1 MRPAATLTVFWIG
14 WLAAMTFPFT
24 SWSAESANAE
34 NGQITLRKSI
44 GEREYK
50 GKTLEGEERRVAPGD
65 SLWRILIQ
73 EKGLPSKRFS
83 EYIVVIRG
91 LNPGLSPSGA
101 LRIGE
106 TLFIPLRPDDA
117 LQIQSQSQEIRAAV
131 PQPRKGATQE
141 YRIRPG
147 DHLYQVLRERLGIT
161 DEQQLAVYYAL
172 VKDLNPQKKNWD
184 LLVEGET
191 IRLPVFTNPAEA
203 RSLANRTVESR
214 AGSTR
219 EAPARAEAV
228 KPSVVAAAAPPKIPS
243 EAVARENFALVSR
256 VIESLGNEV
265 QTNGE
270 AVLAVKEG
278 TLRLEN
284 SSFPVVYNRDLNQ
297 RIVVDLDN
305 KMPASMRSK
314 LGGDQNSANVLPL
327 SRTASVRE
335 AVNQL
340 LSQLGYQTLPA
351 GQPLVLQQ
359 GALSLRATGDWIAL
373 APEQSQKR
381 QEIFVINIGDRSDD
395 IPDYLRAQ
403 LASSGVQFKDITWGA
418 SPAVATLAAAHRSQ
432 EIPGQSK
439 VWPRDKREIVDA
451 VLFAYGIPF
460 AVSEVLP
467 VELHAGIKLDTVCDR
482 LFELRGQRTA
492 LFFRRIAP
500 EIKQA
505 FEGKLKMKV
514 VELDMTLSSR
524 ELIGKLLAEMGDP
537 AAYKEH
543 RFSAATGA
551 KQDKLT
557 VSAWGYLLNKPA
569 MFVTDRQ
576 IPKPYERFFFEKGL
590 DIVYFQ

>member
-1 MRPAATLTVFWIG
+1 MRPAASLWAFCIG
-14 WLAAMTFPFT
+14 CIAPIFFPFN
-24 SWSAESANAE
+24 SWGAESGGTE
-34 NGQITLRKSI
+34 SGQITLRKSI

-50 GKTLEGEERRVAPGD
+50 GKTLEGEERRIAPGD

-91 LNPGLSPSGA
+91 LNPALSSSGA

-106 TLFIPLRPDDA
+106 TIFIPLRPDEA
-117 LQIQSQSQEIRAAV
+117 LQIQAQPQEARATVA
-131 PQPRKGATQE
+131 QPGKGATQE

-161 DEQQLAVYYAL
+161 DERQLAVYYAL
-172 VKDLNPQKKNWD
+172 VKDLNPQKQNWD
-184 LLVEGET
+184 LLVEGES
-191 IRLPVFTNPAEA
+191 IRLPVFTSTAEA

-214 AGSTR
+214 AGPAR
-219 EAPARAEAV
+219 ETSPRAEAV
-228 KPSVVAAAAPPKIPS
+228 KPSVVAAASPPKMPS
-243 EAVARENFALVSR
+243 QAIARENFALVSR

-284 SSFPVVYNRDLNQ
+284 SSFPIVYNRNLNQ
-297 RIVVDLDN
+297 KIVVDLDD

-314 LGGDQNSANVLPL
+314 LSDDQNSASVVAL
-327 SRTASVRE
+327 SRTVSVRE

-359 GALSLRATGDWIAL
+359 GALSLRANGDWIAL

-395 IPDYLRAQ
+395 IPEYLRAQ
-403 LASSGVQFKDITWGA
+403 LASSGVQFKEIPWGT
-418 SPAVATLAAAHRSQ
+418 SPAVAAPGAPSRSQ
-432 EIPGQSK
+432 EILAQTK

-460 AVSEVLP
+460 GVSEVLP
-467 VELHAGIKLDTVCDR
+467 LELHAGIKLETVCDR
-482 LFELRGQRTA
+482 LFELRGQRAA

-500 EIKQA
+500 EIRQA
-505 FEGKLKMKV
+505 FEGKLNTKV
-514 VELDMTLSSR
+514 IELDMALSSR
-524 ELIGKLLAEMGDP
+524 DLIGKLLGEMGEP
-537 AAYKEH
+537 EAYREH
-543 RFSAATGA
+543 RFTAAPGA

-576 IPKPYERFFFEKGL
+576 IPKQYERFFFEKGL